1 MRKSFAIAF
10 PLLLATT
17 LHAQAP
23 ETKVVDVFSN
33 KISYTEA
40 GSGPPVI
47 LLHGLGAN
55 KGVWRLTI
63 AALAPKF
70 HVYAPDQ
77 IGFGA
82 SDKPLINYRVGTFSD
97 FLDEFMDKLR
107 IPKASIVGN
116 SFGGWIAADF
126 AIRYP
131 DRVDRIVLVDAA
143 GYFEKPV
150 TRKDLEF
157 LNPGTLDETRAMV
170 KRVFFNKQMQS
181 EAVVRFIYTE
191 RMRAG
196 DAYTIERLLDAA
208 ADRVDAL
215 NDRLSSIHAPV
226 MVIHGRLD
234 PLLPLSEAEAIAQRV
249 NGAKKLILDD
259 CGHVP
264 ELECAPPFEKALID
278 FLSVEVK

>member
-1 MRKSFAIAF
+1 MRK
-10 PLLLATT
+10 LATIVVLVLISST
-17 LHAQAP
+17 LRAQSP
-23 ETKVVDVFSN
+23 ESKVVEVFSH
-33 KISYTEA
+33 KIAYTEA

-47 LLHGLGAN
+47 LLHGMGAN
-55 KGVWRLTI
+55 KGAWRLTI

-82 SDKPLINYRVGTFSD
+82 SDKPLIHYRVATYSD
-97 FLDEFMDKLR
+97 FLDEFMDKLG

-116 SFGGWIAADF
+116 SLGGWIAADF

-143 GYFEKPV
+143 GFFTQPV
-150 TRKDLEF
+150 ARRDLEF
-157 LNPGTLDETRAMV
+157 LNPGTLDATREMV
-170 KRVFFNKQMQS
+170 KRVFFNKQMQN
-181 EAVVRFIYTE
+181 EAVVRMIYTE

-196 DAYTIERLLDAA
+196 DAYTIDRLLDAA

-215 NDRLSSIHAPV
+215 NDRLRSVHSPAL
-226 MVIHGRLD
+226 VIHGRLD
-234 PLLPLSEAEAIAQRV
+234 PLLPVSEADAIAQQV
-249 NGAKKLILDD
+249 AGAKKMILDD

-264 ELECAPPFEKALID
+264 ELECPQPFEKALID